1 MRAVRSA
8 LPLTFFHGWAGPA
21 ARTGTLV
28 LLWAQPLAG
37 QTAVV
42 SGAVTDS
49 AGAPI
54 EYARVRAT
62 GTDLRALTDGTG
74 RFRLAP
80 VRAGQ
85 VVLHVDRVGYGHVVD
100 TLAVEP
106 GESLFVNV
114 TLAAAAFVAEPVVV
128 TAAKRS
134 QLLNQTITSV
144 AVVSDTELARRAVT
158 TVDEA
163 VDKAPGVQFL
173 NSQVNIRGSTGYVQG
188 LGSRVLLLVDG
199 VPANQGD
206 RGGINWD
213 LVPLQDVQRVE
224 IVKGAGSS
232 LYGSSAFGGIVNVLT
247 RDIEP
252 GVHARVR
259 ARAGAFANP
268 PHEVWRFRDYTGAEE
283 GVDVTGSYGADA
295 LGASLTAGG
304 WHSDGYR
311 EQDRRNHWQ
320 SAGKAEWRPDRAT
333 RVTTSG
339 SWASDQYETPLIWC
353 TRGTCDDRGQ
363 TYQPFRIDT
372 NGRGA
377 FTRSDKGIVAATLE
391 RTASARLAWQARG
404 SWLRTHFID
413 YQPGNNDAGV
423 ANRFGAE
430 LRGLLHPS
438 DNSLAT
444 VGAEGARSGVTSDIF
459 GDHSQTEFA
468 AYGESEQRLGG
479 ARLTAGARID
489 YIAVDG
495 GGLSAVMS
503 PRVGVVL
510 PAGPDLVW
518 RASAGRG
525 FRAPSLAERFVS
537 TVVQG
542 LTVIPNPDLDPETAW
557 SFELGNAG
565 HLSSTVRWDA
575 ALFWTEAYHL
585 IEPRVETATSQIQ
598 FQNVTRARL
607 AGLDLSVTAAPLAP
621 RLTTALS
628 YTFLYA
634 RELAQDSMPERP
646 LAFRPKHLLT
656 LTADYQWRTLGVG
669 GDFRYASRLERVEL
683 DESDPRVAEKVLDLR
698 AGLAHGPL
706 SLGCRLANALNYIY
720 NQVPRTLAPVRTLS
734 VTLTWTH

>member
-106 GESLFVNV
+106 GESVFVNV

-173 NSQVNIRGSTGYVQG
+173 NGQVNIRGSTGYVQG

-232 LYGSSAFGGIVNVLT
+232 LYGSSAFGGIVNLLT
-247 RDIEP
+247 RDIER

-259 ARAGAFANP
+259 ARTGAFANP

-537 TVVQG
+537 TAVQG

-634 RELAQDSMPERP
+634 RELAQDSVPERP

-706 SLGCRLANALNYIY
+706 SLGCRLANVLNYIY
-720 NQVPRTLAPVRTLS
+720 NQVPRTLAPVRMLS

>member
-8 LPLTFFHGWAGPA
+8 LPLTFFHRWSGPA
-21 ARTGTLV
+21 ARTGS
-28 LLWAQPLAG
+28 LLLLLARPFAA
-37 QTAVV
+37 QTAVI

-54 EYARVRAT
+54 EYARVRAA
-62 GTDLRALTDGTG
+62 GTDLRALTDGAG
-74 RFRLAP
+74 RFRLAR

-85 VVLHVDRVGYGHVVD
+85 VVLHVDRVGYRRVVD
-100 TLAVEP
+100 TLAVAS

-134 QLLNQTITSV
+134 QLVSQAITSV
-144 AVVSDTELARRAVT
+144 AVVSDTDLARRAVA

-173 NSQVNIRGSTGYVQG
+173 NGQVNIRGSSGYVQG

-213 LVPLQDVQRVE
+213 LVPLEDVRRVE

-232 LYGSSAFGGIVNVLT
+232 LYGSSALGGVVNVLT

-259 ARAGAFANP
+259 TRAGAFANP
-268 PHEVWRFRDYTGAEE
+268 PHEVWRFRDYRGVEE

-320 SAGKAEWRPDRAT
+320 SAGKAQWRPDRAT
-333 RVTTSG
+333 RVTASG

-391 RTASARLAWQARG
+391 RSASARLAWQARG

-413 YQPGNNDAGV
+413 YEPGNNDAGV
-423 ANRFGAE
+423 ANRLGAE

-438 DNSLAT
+438 NNSLAT

-510 PAGPDLVW
+510 PTGPNLVW
-518 RASAGRG
+518 HASAGRG

-557 SFELGNAG
+557 SFELGNATRF
-565 HLSSTVRWDA
+565 SSSVRWDA

-585 IEPRVETATSQIQ
+585 IEPRVETATSRIQ

-621 RLTTALS
+621 RLTTALA

-634 RELAQDSMPERP
+634 RELAHDSVPKRS

-683 DESDPRVAEKVLDLR
+683 YESDPRVAERVVDLR

-706 SLGCRLANALNYIY
+706 FLSCRLANALNYIY